1 MLRKLCFPLLGLFL
15 LAGCAT
21 SSNTLSLE
29 PKIALPAKN
38 PTLNATSISV
48 SSVDNRT
55 NKSLAEVN
63 RNGSLVVL
71 NPSRDPRYLMQEAVE
86 KQMAARG
93 FMVTSPANVNLVVQ
107 LNKLD
112 TNVSEGSLR
121 HNITVNS
128 SVSIIA
134 TAPNGSTKTRS
145 FTRNFNTQELLAAN
159 NAKIEAAINSA
170 LADLIADMA
179 TDQEITDF
187 IRQNSRY

>member
-1 MLRKLCFPLLGLFL
+1 MLKKLCFPLFALFL
-15 LAGCAT
+15 LAGCTA
-21 SSNTLSLE
+21 SNNTLSLE
-29 PKIALPAKN
+29 PKITLPAKN

-55 NKSLAEVN
+55 QKSLAEVN

-93 FMVTSPANVNLVVQ
+93 FMVTSPANINLVVQ

-112 TNVSEGSLR
+112 AKVTEGSLR

-128 SVSIIA
+128 SVNVNA
-134 TAPNGSTKTRS
+134 TAPNGSTKSRS
-145 FTRNFNTQELLAAN
+145 FTRNFNTQELLGASN
-159 NAKIEAAINSA
+159 DKIQAAINSA
-170 LADLIADMA
+170 LSDLITDMA
-179 TDQEITDF
+179 NDQELTDF

>member
-1 MLRKLCFPLLGLFL
+1 MLRKLCFPLFALFL

-48 SSVDNRT
+48 SSVDNRA

-63 RNGSLVVL
+63 RNGKLVVL

-107 LNKLD
+107 LNKLAVGR
-112 TNVSEGSLR
+112 N
-121 HNITVNS
+121 
-128 SVSIIA
+128 SVSVCLGFSVA
-134 TAPNGSTKTRS
+134 S
-145 FTRNFNTQELLAAN
+145 QV
-159 NAKIEAAINSA
+159 
-170 LADLIADMA
+170 
-179 TDQEITDF
+179 
-187 IRQNSRY
+187 